1 MLKLSSA
8 FLNNTSNITT
18 SNIAASGTITTTGN
32 IDCGG
37 SISTSGTISCGRIL
51 TSSGGSISTGTISAN
66 LIHVWEELIVRNCAL
81 ITVNTLD
88 FTNRGANYIEGEI
101 KLGSGGW
108 TTSSFANIYYDSG
121 NKQYS
126 RMVFANNNSGTNGG
140 YYFTCGNGGTIGVN
154 TIPNNLYSIKT
165 DKACYFVSTTVP
177 SDRRIKTN
185 IVDIDD
191 YSALQQILLIEP
203 KRYEYI
209 DKITRG
215 SNVVIGF
222 IAQQVHEVIPEAIN
236 IISEIIP
243 NIYKK
248 ATFNNS
254 NINFIDDTD
263 LSFIKINDTIKIQLN
278 GENIEY
284 KIQNINTNHI
294 IVDNIIKNSY
304 EKIDNS
310 DNNECMVYGTEIH
323 DFHAMNKD
331 YIFTMNV
338 CATQELYKII
348 QELQNRIT
356 ILESKLNIT
365 II

>member
-18 SNIAASGTITTTGN
+18 SNIAASGTIRSLGPLS
-32 IDCGG
+32 GG
-37 SISTSGTISCGRIL
+37 SISTSGALSCGSIY
-51 TSSGGSISTGTISAN
+51 TST
-66 LIHVWEELIVRNCAL
+66 ELIANNCAL
-81 ITVNTLD
+81 ITYNTLD
-88 FTNRGANYIEGEI
+88 FTNRGTQYIEGTI
-101 KLGSGGW
+101 RLGAGPHHTASY
-108 TTSSFANIYYDSG
+108 ANIYYDTG
-121 NKQYS
+121 NRQYS
-126 RMVFANNNSGTNGG
+126 RMVFSNYNAGTNGG
-140 YYFTCGNGGTIGVN
+140 YYFNCGNGGTIGVN
-154 TIPNNLYSIKT
+154 TTPDNNYSIKT
-165 DKACYFVSTTVP
+165 DKACYFASTTVP

-222 IAQQVHEVIPEAIN
+222 IAQQVYEVIPEAID

-278 GENIEY
+278 GENIDY

-294 IVDNIIKNSY
+294 IVDNIIKNNY

-323 DFHAMNKD
+323 DFHDMNKD